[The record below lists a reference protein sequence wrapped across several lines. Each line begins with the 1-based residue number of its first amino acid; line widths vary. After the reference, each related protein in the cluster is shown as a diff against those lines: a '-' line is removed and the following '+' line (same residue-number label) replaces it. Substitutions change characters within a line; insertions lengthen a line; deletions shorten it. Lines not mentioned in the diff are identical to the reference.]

1 MAKTYRTGIIGCGGM
16 GRAHSN
22 AYTQNPAIELV
33 AAMDVNAES
42 AKRLSDEFLCSCC
55 IYRL

>member
-22 AYTQNPAIELV
+22 AYTFGRMVSAIWIEKV
-33 AAMDVNAES
+33 HI
-42 AKRLSDEFLCSCC
+42 FLGKS
-55 IYRL
+55 